1 MVKLNKK
8 TLIRFVI
15 IIIIIFSLGV
25 SLDSMGVNL
34 DPRKYS
40 FGKDILDKYVKGN
53 VERFNILND
62 NSSIQIE
69 DNDKVLKIIE
79 DLSKANMSK
88 YKKDLPKGSKDV
100 YWISI
105 SDKDGL
111 AIGLTVY
118 NEDFMDVL
126 IASEKYNNHTTY
138 KILDD
143 SLNMDYIKSLSQ

>member
-1 MVKLNKK
+1 MGKLNKK

-15 IIIIIFSLGV
+15 IIIAIFSIGV

-40 FGKDILDKYVKGN
+40 FEKDILDKYVKGN
-53 VERFNILND
+53 VERVNILKG
-62 NSSIQIE
+62 NSSILIE
-69 DNDKVLKIIE
+69 DKDKVSKIIE
-79 DLSKANMSK
+79 DLSKAKMLK
-88 YKKDLPKGSKDV
+88 YKKDLPKGSKEV
-100 YWISI
+100 NWISI
-105 SDKDGL
+105 CDRDGL

-118 NEDFMDVL
+118 NEDFMEVL

-143 SLNMDYIKSLSQ
+143 SLNMDYIESLSQ